1 MKIYRTKRFRKQFA
15 QLSPEGQSAVQRAL
29 RYFTQPGRIQPLRRF
44 PNYYELRAGLKWRVI
59 WFYGDD
65 GIVILRTVK
74 LHDRALA
81 RP

>member
-1 MKIYRTKRFRKQFA
+1 MKIYLTKRFRKQFA

-29 RYFTQPGRIQPLRRF
+29 RYFTQPGRIRPLWRF
-44 PNYYELRAGLKWRVI
+44 PHYYELRVGRQWRVI
-59 WFYGDD
+59 WYYGDD

-74 LHDRALA
+74 SHDRALS